1 MQIHR
6 LTLQQFRNYENVD
19 IELSPQANIFLGNN
33 GQGKTNL
40 IEALTIAY
48 SGEFIRTKDHQYLCR
63 KNHHQA
69 QIKILGERHG
79 ALNEIQFIIT
89 DTEKRWLYN
98 GKKKTWPWMKEQFQ
112 TIVFLPE
119 HLNSLKQGAN
129 LRREMVDR
137 DLSNQGHQSAEL
149 ILNYSRLL
157 QRRNKLLKTVKELGK
172 PSKELNTVLASIN
185 KLFIDTAIKV
195 TKQRLAWL
203 RAINLNMGE
212 IFKAI
217 FDDYFDLDLTY
228 RISDQSFDIGAEIP
242 VEELI
247 HKRFFELAEA
257 EIKTGYSL
265 FGPHRHDFMW
275 ILDGEDVQ
283 AMASQ
288 GQQRSV
294 ILAYKLATLKF
305 FREHMGKTPLLVL
318 DDVLSELDPL
328 RRQRLL
334 DYLVSHPLQLAIT
347 TTGDNEEWMKL
358 FPQVS
363 LWHIEQGQLK
373 KKGEK

>member
-1 MQIHR
+1 MLIRR
-6 LTLQQFRNYENVD
+6 LTLQQFRNYEHVD

-40 IEALTIAY
+40 VEALAIAY
-48 SGEFIRTKDHQYLCR
+48 SGEFIRTKENQYLRR
-63 KNHHQA
+63 KNHNQA
-69 QIKILGERHG
+69 QIKVVGERHN
-79 ALNEIQFIIT
+79 AINEIQFIIS
-89 DTEKRWLYN
+89 DAEKRWLYN
-98 GKKKTWPWMKEQFQ
+98 GKKKTWPWVKEQFQ

-129 LRREMVDR
+129 LRRDMVDK
-137 DLSNQGHQSAEL
+137 DLSSLGHQSAEL
-149 ILNYSRLL
+149 MLNYIRLL
-157 QRRNKLLKTVKELGK
+157 QRRNKLLKTLKEMVT
-172 PSKELNTVLASIN
+172 PTKELNTVLASIN
-185 KLFIDTAIKV
+185 KLYIDTAIKV
-195 TKQRLAWL
+195 THERIAWL
-203 RAINLNMGE
+203 RVITQNMQE

-217 FDDYFDLDLTY
+217 FDEHFALALTY
-228 RISDQSFDIGAEIP
+228 QISDQHFDIAQDIP
-242 VEELI
+242 VTQLMN
-247 HKRFFELAEA
+247 KRFFELAEA

-275 ILDGEDVQ
+275 SLDGENVQ

-305 FREHMGKTPLLVL
+305 FREHLGKNPLLIL

-334 DYLVSHPLQLAIT
+334 EYLVSHPLQLAIT
-347 TTGDNEEWMKL
+347 TTADNEAWMQL
-358 FPQVS
+358 FPHVS